1 MSDATRIE
9 VRGPPDQSWPGFALP
24 RGTAINGY
32 RIERI
37 LGSGGF
43 GITYLAVDLLQQR
56 FAIKEYYPRQ
66 FATREHMTVRPNTEA
81 DTAMFEDCR
90 ERFEREAKALVLLGK
105 VTGADGGIVHVQT
118 YFEAFGTCFL
128 VMDYV
133 EGTSLANV
141 VRQEPVGLAP
151 DRVRSLLTQL
161 LSAVRIVH
169 QAGLVHRDIKPANI
183 ILRENDRLVLI
194 DFGAT
199 RQAAPTETSGYT
211 QIYSGGYGPPEQ
223 MLGQRQGEFSD
234 IYAIGAVCYRAIGG
248 HPANALARQNSV
260 AAGLADPQPK
270 AASIGANRYPSDLL
284 AAIDAALALDPAAR
298 PQNADAMLAMLGP
311 AKQPTPPQRPVATA
325 DPSVGSPVPRIAAHG
340 RWIAAAG
347 VGVVALAALSWLVFH
362 SPAPQPAPVTI
373 PPQTA
378 TATPTPP
385 VTPPVKPPS
394 VEAIA
399 SSPPV
404 SSPPL
409 APVAIPPPA
418 QPPSSEAMLVP
429 PPAVP
434 SKPPPSSVPSA
445 ASIRFQR
452 AREAAGALPCTALRV
467 AAESDGVRVSGFAPA
482 GHDLDWFLA
491 GLRDV
496 GQVTDDVT
504 RVDRAACP
512 ILATLA
518 PLVRATWGTE
528 PPMLTM
534 RVDPSSPASGTPVGV
549 TLSSALPALYVD
561 LFQPDG
567 TVRHLLRPGQA
578 ERRSVAWTAVPPP
591 GERLLATFGAAAP
604 LDLGTRPETERI
616 TDYLDALRPRI
627 GDGGTRIAAD
637 LALVTVRAAEPVA
650 AKPPPLRPPPP
661 AHTERCANILNRA
674 QLGETLSDAELAALR
689 TECRS

>member
-1 MSDATRIE
+1 MSDDTRID
-9 VRGPPDQSWPGFALP
+9 VHGASDQSWPGFALP
-24 RGTAINGY
+24 RGTVVNGY

-66 FATREHMTVRPNTEA
+66 FATREHMTVRPNTAA

-105 VTGADGGIVHVQT
+105 VTGAGGGIVHVQT

-141 VRQEPVGLAP
+141 LRQEPGGLAS

-161 LSAVRIVH
+161 LSSVRIVH
-169 QAGLVHRDIKPANI
+169 QAGLVHRDVKPANI

-199 RQAAPTETSGYT
+199 RQAAPTETLGYT

-270 AASIGANRYPSDLL
+270 AASIGDGRYPPALL
-284 AAIDAALALDPAAR
+284 AAIDAALAIDPAAR
-298 PQNADAMLAMLGP
+298 PQNADAMLAMLDP
-311 AKQPTPPQRPVATA
+311 AVP
-325 DPSVGSPVPRIAAHG
+325 PVPSPAATTAGAVAPAILDVARPRQRRIAAV
-340 RWIAAAG
+340 G
-347 VGVVALAALSWLVFH
+347 VGALALAGLAYVLLRAPTPTP
-362 SPAPQPAPVTI
+362 SPAPVAPPSHTV
-373 PPQTA
+373 
-378 TATPTPP
+378 TATP
-385 VTPPVKPPS
+385 
-394 VEAIA
+394 
-399 SSPPV
+399 
-404 SSPPL
+404 
-409 APVAIPPPA
+409 APAPPPA
-418 QPPSSEAMLVP
+418 QPPPSEAITVP
-429 PPAVP
+429 PPVVSP
-434 SKPPPSSVPSA
+434 SPSEAITMPPPEVSPPPSRPAPAEPS
-445 ASIRFQR
+445 RYLR
-452 AREAAGALPCTALRV
+452 AKEAAAALPCTALRV
-467 AAESDGVRVSGFAPA
+467 VAEGDGVRVAGFAPA
-482 GHDLDWFLA
+482 GQDLDWFLA
-491 GLRDV
+491 GLRDA
-496 GQVTDDVT
+496 GQVADDVT
-504 RVDRAACP
+504 RVDRSLCP
-512 ILATLA
+512 VFATIA
-518 PLVRATWGTE
+518 PLVRATWE
-528 PPMLTM
+528 AVPPTVAIRLDQPTVVAGA
-534 RVDPSSPASGTPVGV
+534 RAGI

-567 TVRHLLRPGQA
+567 TVRHLLRPGQG
-578 ERRSVAWTAVPPP
+578 ERRSLEWTAAPPP
-591 GERLLATFGAAAP
+591 GGRLLVAFGAAAP
-604 LDLGTRPETERI
+604 LDLGARPDAERI

-627 GDGGTRIAAD
+627 GDGGTRLAAD
-637 LALVTVRAAEPVA
+637 LAMLTVHAAEPVA
-650 AKPPPLRPPPP
+650 ARPPPLRPPPV
-661 AHTERCANILNRA
+661 HTERCANILNRA